1 MQFELF
7 LLPSALLSKFGDV
20 VMTESITKKSNE
32 IAFYE
37 SPEFTRHSLATI
49 TLGGSPGAGDS
60 GAPNSESPF
69 GERLTEEPPFE
80 EGWEDG
86 WSIK

>member
-1 MQFELF
+1 
-7 LLPSALLSKFGDV
+7 
-20 VMTESITKKSNE
+20 MTESKTNKSNE

-60 GAPNSESPF
+60 GAVNEENPF
-69 GERLTEEPPFE
+69 GDGPTEEPPFE
-80 EGWEDG
+80 EGWQDG
-86 WSIK
+86 